1 MSPRAKPVLR
11 SSQRARIKPS
21 PMQPPKV
28 GDTIQKLRQQR
39 QLSLEELSHMAGVSK
54 SMLSQIERDKSNPT
68 IALVWRLA
76 NALNVE
82 LQEILGGK
90 GADEPSITVLGV
102 HATPTLR
109 GSDERCS
116 LKILGPIDTAG
127 HFEWYEL
134 TIAAGGALVSLP
146 HAPGAREHL
155 TVLHGIFE
163 VEAGPAKQ
171 KLKHGE
177 TARYAGDQPHAIRN
191 AGKGLAVALLVVIN
205 P

>member
-1 MSPRAKPVLR
+1 MTKSPRSTARAAAK
-11 SSQRARIKPS
+11 
-21 PMQPPKV
+21 QPPKV
-28 GDTIQKLRQQR
+28 GDTIQQLRQQR

-54 SMLSQIERDKSNPT
+54 SMLSQIERDKANPT

-76 NALNVE
+76 NALGVE
-82 LQEILGGK
+82 MQEILGGK
-90 GADEPSITVLGV
+90 GAEEPAITVLGA
-102 HATPTLR
+102 HATPTMK
-109 GSDERCS
+109 GVDERCA
-116 LKILGPIDTAG
+116 LKILGPLDLAG

-134 TIAAGGALVSLP
+134 AIEAGGALVSQP

-155 TVLHGIFE
+155 TVLQGTFE
-163 VEAGPAKQ
+163 VEAGSSKQ

-191 AGKGLAVALLVVIN
+191 VGKGPAVGLLVVIN

>member
-1 MSPRAKPVLR
+1 MTKSPRSTA
-11 SSQRARIKPS
+11 RAAGK
-21 PMQPPKV
+21 QPPKV
-28 GDTIQKLRQQR
+28 GDTIQQLRQQR

-54 SMLSQIERDKSNPT
+54 SMLSQIERDKANPT

-76 NALNVE
+76 NALGVE
-82 LQEILGGK
+82 MQEILGGK
-90 GADEPSITVLGV
+90 GGEEPSISVLGA
-102 HATPTLR
+102 HATPTLK

-134 TIAAGGALVSLP
+134 TIEAGGALVSQP

-163 VEAGPAKQ
+163 IEAGSAKQ

-191 AGKGLAVALLVVIN
+191 IGKGPAVALLVVVN

>member
-1 MSPRAKPVLR
+1 MPRTPR
-11 SSQRARIKPS
+11 SPS
-21 PMQPPKV
+21 PLKSAAPQPPKV
-28 GDTIQKLRQQR
+28 GETIQHLRQQR

-54 SMLSQIERDKSNPT
+54 SMLSQIERDKANPT

-76 NALNVE
+76 NALGVE
-82 LQEILGGK
+82 MQEILGGR
-90 GADEPSITVLGV
+90 GTAEPAITVLGA
-102 HATPTLR
+102 HATPTLK
-109 GSDERCS
+109 GSDARCG
-116 LKILGPIDTAG
+116 LKILGPLDLAG

-134 TIAAGGALVSLP
+134 TIESGGELCSQP

-155 TVLHGIFE
+155 TVLHGQFE
-163 VEAGPAKQ
+163 VEAGPTRQ

-191 AGKGLAVALLVVIN
+191 PGKGTAVGILVVMN